1 MSQCIK
7 NGEGLI
13 SKLTQSY
20 DGMLL
25 SNKKAL
31 TTKQNKTKLMVRKH
45 QGETSSALGWAWES
59 SLKGCTSHE
68 LTHVT
73 FWKRLHA
80 LYRNRKHIGAAE
92 CWQWGDRADYSGPT
106 GMFRGGRGGRFCIL
120 IVVAAVWLHRSVK
133 LSTVHEGW
141 LSLYGNQTDENSNG
155 VQKINAVKK

>member
-106 GMFRGGRGGRFCIL
+106 GMFRGG
-120 IVVAAVWLHRSVK
+120 
-133 LSTVHEGW
+133 EGW
-141 LSLYGNQTDENSNG
+141 TVLYFDCGGGCVTAQVCQTQHCAWRMAFIVWKSDRW
-155 VQKINAVKK
+155 K

>member
-106 GMFRGGRGGRFCIL
+106 GMFRGGGGVDGSVFWLWWRLCDCTGLSNSALCMKDGFHCMEIRPMK
-120 IVVAAVWLHRSVK
+120 IVMVFRK
-133 LSTVHEGW
+133 
-141 LSLYGNQTDENSNG
+141 
-155 VQKINAVKK
+155 